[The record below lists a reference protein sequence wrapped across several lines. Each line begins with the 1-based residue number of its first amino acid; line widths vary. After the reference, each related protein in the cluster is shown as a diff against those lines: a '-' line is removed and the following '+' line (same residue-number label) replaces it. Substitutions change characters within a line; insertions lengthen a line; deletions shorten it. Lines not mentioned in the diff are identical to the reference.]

1 MPVPTPMLRLSSVSA
16 RSSAGTG
23 IRAVSFEVRRGSVH
37 GVLGENLSGSSE
49 LLAALSGYLPVTEG
63 VLELD
68 GVSTVFAAHAE
79 AEAAGVAVVRGR
91 PSVVPHLSVAENV
104 FLGRERA
111 VRGFVKFD
119 RLHSETTAILA
130 QLGAGATIKAARP
143 AGDLTMGERWVVE
156 LARAVVAERRVL
168 LLDEPFTGLDATGL
182 SLVSTAIDRLATDG
196 MTVVVATHRIDQLR
210 RIAEKVTVL
219 SRGSAVET
227 IELRRAPRRRAGEP
241 GGDQQGTGK
250 DSGAAVELHGGAGIG
265 DGEAIGG
272 LPNGDA
278 GGTGG
283 TGASGASGEAS
294 TERLIGYMTANLQ
307 VTRRVLH
314 ESIEPGPVVLEVKRW
329 SAFDPLETTRAVVR
343 QVSLSVRRGEI
354 VGLAGLEGSGISE
367 LALSLFG
374 RSWGSSATGE
384 IEVNGRMLAA
394 RNPQESI
401 AGGLSL
407 STDANVKY
415 DLHLLGGIP
424 SRISASMLARLARLG
439 LVDRGRDYETAA
451 PAFGLGGISELVSG
465 RGGKGSGAGVAG
477 AFGGTRGAVSAGEQR
492 HREALELWLGQP
504 EGVRPT
510 VVILDHP
517 TRGASAEGVQQ
528 LRDLIVELAASGTG
542 VLLAS
547 ADLDELLVMT
557 TRVYTLFEGRMTAEI
572 DTRTATPQ
580 SLLARMIGPA

>member
-1 MPVPTPMLRLSSVSA
+1 MPVPTPILRLSSVSA

-68 GVSTVFAAHAE
+68 GVPTVFDGHAE

-130 QLGAGATIKAARP
+130 QLGAGATVKAARP
-143 AGDLTMGERWVVE
+143 AGDLTPGERWVVE
-156 LARAVVAERRVL
+156 LARAVAAERRVL

-182 SLVSTAIDRLATDG
+182 SLVSTAIDRLASDG

-210 RIAEKVTVL
+210 RIAETVTVL

-227 IELRRAPRRRAGEP
+227 IGLRRAPRRRAGEP
-241 GGDQQGTGK
+241 GGDQAGSHK
-250 DSGAAVELHGGAGIG
+250 DSGGHGELRGGAGFG
-265 DGEAIGG
+265 DDGAIGG
-272 LPNGDA
+272 IPHGD
-278 GGTGG
+278 TGG
-283 TGASGASGEAS
+283 TGETGGSGDAS
-294 TERLIGYMTANLQ
+294 TERLIGYMTANLR

-415 DLHLLGGIP
+415 DLQLLGGIP

-465 RGGKGSGAGVAG
+465 RGGKGSGAGA
-477 AFGGTRGAVSAGEQR
+477 AKAMGGTGGAVSAGEQR

-504 EGVRPT
+504 EEVRPA
-510 VVILDHP
+510 VVMLDHP

-557 TRVYTLFEGRMTAEI
+557 TRVYTLFEGRVTAEI

>member
-1 MPVPTPMLRLSSVSA
+1 M
-16 RSSAGTG
+16 
-23 IRAVSFEVRRGSVH
+23 SFEVRRGSVH
-37 GVLGENLSGSSE
+37 GILGENLSGSSE
-49 LLAALSGYLPVTEG
+49 LLAALSGYLSVTEG

-68 GVSTVFAAHAE
+68 GVPTVFAGHAE

-91 PSVVPHLSVAENV
+91 PSVVPHLTVAENV

-130 QLGAGATIKAARP
+130 QLGAGATVKAARP
-143 AGDLTMGERWVVE
+143 AGDLTPAERWVVE
-156 LARAVVAERRVL
+156 LARAIVAERRVL
-168 LLDEPFTGLDATGL
+168 LLDEPFSGLDAPGL
-182 SLVSTAIDRLATDG
+182 ALVGVAISRAAADG
-196 MTVVVATHRIDQLR
+196 MTIIVATHRIDQLR
-210 RIAEKVTVL
+210 RIAESVTVL
-219 SRGSAVET
+219 SRGIAVET
-227 IELRRAPRRRAGEP
+227 LERDSA
-241 GGDQQGTGK
+241 QGQR
-250 DSGAAVELHGGAGIG
+250 SGHDGGAG
-265 DGEAIGG
+265 E
-272 LPNGDA
+272 
-278 GGTGG
+278 
-283 TGASGASGEAS
+283 GASGSWGDV
-294 TERLIGYMTANLQ
+294 TTQRLIGYMTANVR

-314 ESIEPGPVVLEVKRW
+314 ESIEPGPVVLAVKDW
-329 SAFDPLETTRAVVR
+329 SAFDPIEATHAVVR
-343 QVSLSVRRGEI
+343 HASLSVRRGEI
-354 VGLAGLEGSGISE
+354 VGLAGLEGSGIAE

-374 RSWGSSATGE
+374 RSWGSSSSGA
-384 IEVNGRMLAA
+384 IEVNGRPLAA
-394 RNPQESI
+394 KNPQESI

-415 DLHLLGGIP
+415 DLQLLGGIP

-439 LVDRGRDYETAA
+439 FVDRGRDYETAA
-451 PAFGLGGISELVSG
+451 PAFGLGGISELVGG
-465 RGGKGSGAGVAG
+465 RGGKGAGPGAGAAG
-477 AFGGTRGAVSAGEQR
+477 APGGRVSAGEQR

-504 EGVRPT
+504 EGVRPA

-517 TRGASAEGVQQ
+517 TRGANALGVQQ

-557 TRVYTLFEGRMTAEI
+557 TRVYTLFEGRVTAEI